1 MVHGKQQKLQEQ
13 WQIVRTLYDSEDQL
27 IDSMWNE
34 AIQSKLFHSVCFDLT
49 ACTRNSSS
57 SEYWAMKS
65 RELQQHYG
73 IVQQQEEPARD
84 GSHICV
90 FFLSNANNCSRNNKN
105 HKEMRVHRT
114 WAHKHLLP
122 GAIQENFR
130 FITTQSPPRILW
142 YLDNS
147 LICRQQIKYLL
158 QLQGEK

>member
-114 WAHKHLLP
+114 WAHWW
-122 GAIQENFR
+122 ENPQ
-130 FITTQSPPRILW
+130 TSPPRGNTREFQIHYNTESTKDTLVSW
-142 YLDNS
+142 
-147 LICRQQIKYLL
+147 QQFNL
-158 QLQGEK
+158 QATN